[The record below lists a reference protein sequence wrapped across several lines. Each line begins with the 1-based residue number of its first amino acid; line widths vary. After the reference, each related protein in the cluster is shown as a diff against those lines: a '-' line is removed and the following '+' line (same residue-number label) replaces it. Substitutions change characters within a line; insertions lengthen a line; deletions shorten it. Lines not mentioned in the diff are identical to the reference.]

1 MEVCCSARTY
11 KNKRERIRV
20 GDKREEGGGR
30 WYRTSGIVRGQG
42 ARRKDRHRAER
53 HTEYEEAE
61 AGNKNFLITLFRC
74 GSTNDEH

>member
-42 ARRKDRHRAER
+42 ARRKDRQRAER
-53 HTEYEEAE
+53 HTGYEETE
-61 AGNKNFLITLFRC
+61 AGNKNFFIAFSIV